1 MDRAKGENKRA
12 EKKRQIY
19 SVMEACG
26 LGADAAGQAAE
37 ALEEKGLL
45 EDMEAFCR
53 LEKGMTNRLF
63 HFCCRGREYLIR
75 VPGEGSEKLLDRKQE
90 AMVYRAL
97 AGRDITDRY
106 LYINPGSGI
115 KITEYLSD
123 AHTCDVEDMEEVRRC
138 IRHLFHFHRMRLTG
152 EAEFDVF
159 RRLSDYESEC
169 GHDIA
174 QSFPDYGDTK
184 AAVLRLRALI
194 DAAPTEKC
202 LCHIDPVPDNFLIGP
217 EKISLIDWEYAAVAD
232 PHMDIAMFC
241 IYAGYDRARVDRVID
256 FYFSDGCPAM
266 VRRKI
271 YCYIAVCGLLWTVW
285 CEIKKDSGVYF
296 DAYEKIQYQYAKDYY
311 GYAMAM
317 WEPAKREVNHER
329 EAEIKGAD

>member
-1 MDRAKGENKRA
+1 MDRAKE
-12 EKKRQIY
+12 EKVQTKKERQIC
-19 SVMEACG
+19 SVMEECG
-26 LGADAAGQAAE
+26 LGADAAAQAVLALAE
-37 ALEEKGLL
+37 NGLL

-97 AGRDITDRY
+97 AGKDITDRY
-106 LYINPGSGI
+106 LYINPDSGI

-123 AHTCDVEDMEEVRRC
+123 AHTCNVEDMEEVRRC
-138 IRHLFHFHRMRLTG
+138 IRHLFHFHQMRLDG
-152 EAEFDVF
+152 EAEFDVY
-159 RRLSDYESEC
+159 RKLSDYEREC

-174 QSFPDYGDTK
+174 QSFPDYAQIKED
-184 AAVLRLRALI
+184 VLRLRGFI
-194 DAAPTEKC
+194 EAAPAEKC
-202 LCHIDPVPDNFLIGP
+202 LCHVDPVADNFLIGP
-217 EKISLIDWEYAAVAD
+217 EKISLIDWEYASVAD

-241 IYAGYDRARVDRVID
+241 IYAEYDKAQVDRVIG
-256 FYFSDGCPAM
+256 FYFQDGCPWE

-285 CEIKKDSGVYF
+285 CEIKKDSGVRF
-296 DAYEKIQYQYAKDYY
+296 DAYEEIQYRYAKDYY
-311 GYAMAM
+311 GYAAEM
-317 WEPAKREVNHER
+317 RE
-329 EAEIKGAD
+329 